1 MTDMLPLLS
10 FLVLGFSAGVI
21 HAFDADHIAAV
32 SGIGGQDG
40 GRHSFRF
47 ALHWGFGHGLAVIA
61 VATMVLVAGT
71 AVPTGFSAY
80 AEAAVAWMLIAIGVM
95 TFLHLWRQHQHNVHR
110 SRPHSYN
117 ATLVGLVHGS
127 AGSAPLLAVIPAAG
141 MASPALGML
150 HVLLFNAGLIMA
162 MAGVGAVLRRGLYAA
177 GRYHRALQLSLQ
189 SALAAFATGLGVF
202 LLSAH

>member
-1 MTDMLPLLS
+1 MLPLLS

-71 AVPTGFSAY
+71 AIPTGFSAY
-80 AEAAVAWMLIAIGVM
+80 AEEAVAWMLIAIGVM

-127 AGSAPLLAVIPAAG
+127 AGSVIPAAG